1 MGVSLSFSIICKCC
15 RFEDQVFFSPDI
27 KQNKPGIN
35 PKKINIR
42 SVMVFCK
49 ISRGREAMVMFV
61 TIISMPPLMNKDN
74 FDAINGNFMMHI

>member
-1 MGVSLSFSIICKCC
+1 
-15 RFEDQVFFSPDI
+15 
-27 KQNKPGIN
+27 
-35 PKKINIR
+35 
-42 SVMVFCK
+42 MVFCK